1 MREIGQS
8 THHHHSVQAQIVFA
22 KVEETTETV
31 GRSPCVLRDKIAS
44 ALLIVGQ
51 SHECHGVIVGGLKAL
66 ESLLA
71 LLLRDVLRGE
81 NGHSAGEI
89 ETF

>member
-1 MREIGQS
+1 M
-8 THHHHSVQAQIVFA
+8 
-22 KVEETTETV
+22 ETV
-31 GRSPCVLRDKIAS
+31 VGAPRIFSNKIAVAAVVVS
-44 ALLIVGQ
+44 Q

-71 LLLRDVLRGE
+71 LLLRDMLRGE
-81 NGHSAGEI
+81 DGHSAGEI

>member
-1 MREIGQS
+1 MGAPRVFSNEIA
-8 THHHHSVQAQIVFA
+8 VAAV
-22 KVEETTETV
+22 VV
-31 GRSPCVLRDKIAS
+31 D
-44 ALLIVGQ
+44 Q
-51 SHECHGVIVGGLKAL
+51 SHECHGVIVGGLEAL

>member
-1 MREIGQS
+1 METIVGTPRVFSNEIA
-8 THHHHSVQAQIVFA
+8 VAV
-22 KVEETTETV
+22 VV
-31 GRSPCVLRDKIAS
+31 
-44 ALLIVGQ
+44 VGQ
-51 SHECHGVIVGGLKAL
+51 SHERHGMIVGGLKAL

-81 NGHSAGEI
+81 DGHSAGEI